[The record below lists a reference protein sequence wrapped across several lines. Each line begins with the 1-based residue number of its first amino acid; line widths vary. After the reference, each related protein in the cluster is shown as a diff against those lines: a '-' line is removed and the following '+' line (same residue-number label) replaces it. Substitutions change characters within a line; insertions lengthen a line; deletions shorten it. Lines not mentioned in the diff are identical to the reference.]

1 MPWIFF
7 VVFIIGDL
15 IAIPFYEWYLLFA
28 RRRQIAETGF
38 ANYFHLCGMMQLAFI
53 ILFIRQ
59 LILSGTVLAMVENVK
74 KCKA

>member
-7 VVFIIGDL
+7 VVFIVGDF
-15 IAIPFYEWYLLFA
+15 IAIPCYEWYLLFA

-53 ILFIRQ
+53 ILVIKQ
-59 LILSGTVLAMVENVK
+59 LFLTGTVRGMIENVQK
-74 KCKA
+74 FKA